1 MTGEPDPSFSG
12 GGGRPNGPGWYQ
24 YPNGQWT
31 YIPYKYV
38 PGITPPSTVQDINL
52 VDEEDK

>member
-1 MTGEPDPSFSG
+1 MTGEPDPSFSN

-31 YIPYKYV
+31 YIPYRYV
-38 PGITPPSTVQDINL
+38 PGKTPVSNPGFQNL
-52 VDEEDK
+52 VDNADK